1 MRILIVE
8 DDELI
13 AETLSTALTE
23 QHYVVDIA
31 NNGKV
36 GWDFASSLSYSL
48 ILLDVILPELDG
60 LSFCKQLR
68 SQGDST
74 PILFMTAKDARTN
87 LIRGLDAGA
96 DDYVTKPF
104 DIEEILARVRALLRR
119 GHAVLPP
126 TLKWDDLELDPST
139 CVVSWRQQPLK
150 LTPKE
155 YSLLELLLRN
165 PQRIYSSSALIDHL
179 WALDTPP
186 TEDTIRSHIKGLRH
200 KLRKAGI
207 TADPIETV
215 YGIGYRLRTPPG
227 RLTLDTPSD
236 TPSSKAP
243 PLNSATFTSPP
254 PVFSPSLEQES
265 PELSSSLQQGMS
277 EIWQQSQPQLKARL
291 TLLEQA
297 IAALRQGRLDAE
309 LAEQASQQAHKL
321 VGTLGMFGAD
331 AGSAI
336 AQQVERT
343 FQGGWAGAW
352 LDQPTAIDRLE
363 SQVQTLRQTIEQL
376 TLTLSQPPLS
386 QPPLSQPPLSQ
397 PQQPLSLV
405 FEQSVELED
414 LVIPLPQHPETIAAT
429 VMVLDSDGNTLRALE
444 TLLQPWGFQVIT
456 CDRSEHLWAKLQE
469 HSPQLL
475 ILDVDLP
482 KSNGISLCQTLRNSQ
497 QWSSLP
503 ILFLTTR
510 TDAETMHRGFAAGA
524 DDWVSKPFAGPEL
537 VTRILNRLERS
548 RLLRS
553 LAEIDPLTGVT
564 NQRKVSEELTKFLAL
579 SERHGKP
586 FCLALVEIAQ
596 LQDIHYYYGSAM
608 GDQVLQR
615 CGQLLK
621 QTFRSEDLV
630 GRWGNEEFVV
640 GMYGTTVMGAM
651 QRLLD
656 AVQSLRNQVF
666 VPDQSFPF
674 DVTLNIGIAA
684 TPQDGQTLTSLYQT
698 AQQSLHQNRLNPRI
712 RRHQEAPVNF

>member
-13 AETLSTALTE
+13 AETLTTALTE
-23 QHYVVDIA
+23 QHYVVDVA
-31 NNGKV
+31 NNGKL

-48 ILLDVILPELDG
+48 ILLDVMLPELDG

-68 SQGDST
+68 SQGDTT

-126 TLKWDDLELDPST
+126 TLKWNDLELDPST
-139 CVVSWRQQPLK
+139 CVVSWQQQPLK

-215 YGIGYRLRTPPG
+215 YGIGYRLRTPPN
-227 RLTLDTPSD
+227 RLTLETQ
-236 TPSSKAP
+236 SSQAP
-243 PLNSATFTSPP
+243 TLNSPAFTSPP
-254 PVFSPSLEQES
+254 PVFPPSLEQPS
-265 PELSSSLQQGMS
+265 PELSTSLQQGMS
-277 EIWQQSQPQLKARL
+277 EIWQQSQPQLQARL
-291 TLLEQA
+291 TLLDQA
-297 IAALRQGRLDAE
+297 IGALRQGRLDAE

-343 FQGGWAGAW
+343 FQGGWAGDW
-352 LDQPTAIDRLE
+352 LDQPRVLDRLE

-376 TLTLSQPPLS
+376 TLTLSQPSAS
-386 QPPLSQPPLSQ
+386 QPSSSQPSSSQ
-397 PQQPLSLV
+397 LQQSPSLTFQQPI
-405 FEQSVELED
+405 ELEE

-429 VMVLDSDGNTLRALE
+429 VMVLDSDGSTLHALE

-482 KSNGISLCQTLRNSQ
+482 QSNGISLCQTLRNSQ

-579 SERHGKP
+579 SERHNKP
-586 FCLALVEIAQ
+586 FCLALLEIAQ
-596 LQDIHYYYGSAM
+596 LQDIQYYYGSAM

-656 AVQSLRNQVF
+656 AVQSLHNQVF
-666 VPDQSFPF
+666 VPEQSFPF

-684 TPQDGQTLTSLYQT
+684 TPQDGQTLASLYQT
-698 AQQSLHQNRLNPRI
+698 AQRSLHQNRSNPRV
-712 RRHQEAPVNF
+712 RQHQEAPVNF